1 MGDSMCPQR
10 SAEPWDPSR
19 ENISRRNE
27 QLCQE
32 LQKSQVS
39 EMGELTSDAA
49 TRKSLV
55 VLTREGNSDYAR
67 EEGKDEAGEK
77 GDTGPTWGSPR
88 GAWGQVQR
96 VQGGDHGGSQGGG
109 SSSVS

>member
-1 MGDSMCPQR
+1 MGDSRCPRR

-27 QLCQE
+27 QPCQE

-39 EMGELTSDAA
+39 EMGELTSEVA

-55 VLTREGNSDYAR
+55 VLTGEGN
-67 EEGKDEAGEK
+67 
-77 GDTGPTWGSPR
+77 
-88 GAWGQVQR
+88 
-96 VQGGDHGGSQGGG
+96 
-109 SSSVS
+109 